1 MADIV
6 HQNGGGD
13 VIATTAPQEGTA
25 LEPQEAQT
33 ATGPA
38 MKAGGA
44 EEAAAKVRTLLM
56 VSQRGVMAFVKPA
69 GTALQV
75 PPRKK
80 ELGPAMRAG
89 TALQARPRRME
100 EGRLTFLRHPA
111 QRAGTA
117 LQVRPRRK
125 EVGPA
130 MQASTALQARPRRK
144 EADSVVQAATLL
156 QALVPQQHVRP
167 AQRED
172 TALQDRPRRMEADSV
187 VQAATLL

>member
-6 HQNGGGD
+6 NDSGGGD
-13 VIATTAPQEGTA
+13 VIATTATQEGTA

-38 MKAGGA
+38 LKAGGA

-100 EGRLTFLRHPA
+100 AGRLTFLRHPA

-130 MQASTALQARPRRK
+130 QRAGTALQARPRRK
-144 EADSVVQAATLL
+144 EAAPAQRAGTALQVHPRRKEADSAVQAATLL
-156 QALVPQQHVRP
+156 
-167 AQRED
+167 
-172 TALQDRPRRMEADSV
+172 
-187 VQAATLL
+187 